1 MSGFACVNVGADRC
15 IRPLSDNECHFVTE
29 LKIAVGKSHKSI
41 QISQIL
47 TNRFK
52 DFLPLGAPL
61 PFQGRGRGGSF
72 SPNFR
77 ADDGGGGGYVQA
89 FCRASVGR
97 IGRDEQTVGQQGDN
111 LR

>member
-1 MSGFACVNVGADRC
+1 MSE
-15 IRPLSDNECHFVTE
+15 NECHFVTE

-61 PFQGRGRGGSF
+61 PFQGRGRGGAILSEF
-72 SPNFR
+72 PRRRWRWRWLRSGFLP
-77 ADDGGGGGYVQA
+77 
-89 FCRASVGR
+89 CVGR
-97 IGRDEQTVGQQGDN
+97 QDREG
-111 LR
+111 